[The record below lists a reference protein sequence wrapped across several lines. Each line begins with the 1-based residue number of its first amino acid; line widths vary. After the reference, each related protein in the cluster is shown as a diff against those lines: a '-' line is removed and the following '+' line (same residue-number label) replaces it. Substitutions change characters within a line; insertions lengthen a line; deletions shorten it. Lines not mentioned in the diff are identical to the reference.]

1 MTVHPSAI
9 ESIATPKRVRSS
21 RSVAQ
26 TDVTFL
32 ARIIERAALSPRTE
46 LEKLRL
52 LSEMQQTILTRNAR
66 TSFAAALVDM
76 QPELPIITERGDI
89 KDRRGVV
96 QDTYALWEDINEA
109 IRPILARH
117 GFALTFRRG
126 REGQQITVT
135 GVLSHRLGHSEE
147 TTMQLPTD
155 FTGAKSAVQAIG
167 SSTSYGKRYTTMAL
181 LNITSRGED
190 DDGHAAAGDPAVDDE
205 QQAQVRSLA
214 QAQGADLKKL
224 LAYFKIRTL
233 AELPSSRV
241 PDALRILG
249 QREARR

>member
-1 MTVHPSAI
+1 MVTGSTISDLAPRRRRRASGFA
-9 ESIATPKRVRSS
+9 
-21 RSVAQ
+21 AQ
-26 TDVTFL
+26 ADVTFL

-52 LSEMQQTILTRNAR
+52 FSEMQQTILTRNAR

-76 QPELPIITERGDI
+76 QPELPIIVERGDI
-89 KDRRGVV
+89 KDRKGVV

-117 GFALTFRRG
+117 GFALTFRTG

-181 LNITSRGED
+181 LNLTSRGDD
-190 DDGHAAAGDPAVDDE
+190 DDGRAAAGDPAVDDE
-205 QQAQVRSLA
+205 QLAQLRSLA

-224 LAYFKIRTL
+224 LAYFKLRTL